1 MPGSDRERSGTDP
14 GPARLVAAI
23 WLAAPL
29 PAARG
34 RLRARRD
41 RKTKRGLGRR
51 QPEVHVV
58 EPPKAPVHCSP
69 SSCGGP
75 AVGPRRARGTRKSVA
90 PPRQKPPK
98 APVHCSRG
106 AVTARTGPPPPPSTN
121 ARRCHGQDGPP
132 PPPRGPRGGGRRR
145 GANAR
150 VQESPVWYDRRCVP
164 PRFLSGRDT
173 PRIEALTPH
182 QRGLEALIPGGPEH
196 VRQQVRPPA

>member
-106 AVTARTGPPPPPSTN
+106 AVTARTGPHHHRVPTRGAVT
-121 ARRCHGQDGPP
+121 ARTGPHHHP
-132 PPPRGPRGGGRRR
+132 GGRAEAGGGGARTHERRR
-145 GANAR
+145 VPSGTTGGASLPASFP
-150 VQESPVWYDRRCVP
+150 E
-164 PRFLSGRDT
+164 
-173 PRIEALTPH
+173 ETPH
-182 QRGLEALIPGGPEH
+182 AS
-196 VRQQVRPPA
+196 RP